1 MARYLYTEIEACMN
15 TTLKD
20 AVEIWDRRKES
31 FIMKLKSIF
40 FVILLGFWTAF
51 TLGGS
56 VWGFLFLV
64 GPNSITRLDI
74 LSSDDASLHLMAA
87 LLVYLCG
94 GGLWGWGIARL
105 MNADVKSMVKT
116 CAVSW
121 AATVF
126 AFLMVVAS
134 LGNYFGGFSQINF
147 LPVFF
152 HYRHYNFLLVFVPS
166 VGILTAINSYVATS
180 KLGFKEKRKS
190 AGMYAGLAAALG
202 FLAVGL
208 VLFFGFGW
216 EVGYPHPGQSGM
228 LLIFLICSISAALAG
243 GMAMG
248 WILEKSR
255 SRSHG

>member
-1 MARYLYTEIEACMN
+1 
-15 TTLKD
+15 
-20 AVEIWDRRKES
+20 
-31 FIMKLKSIF
+31 MKLKSIT
-40 FVILLGFWTAF
+40 FVFLLGLWTAF

-56 VWGFLFLV
+56 VWGFLFLA

-74 LSSDDASLHLMAA
+74 LSSDNVSLHLMAA
-87 LLVYLCG
+87 LTVYLCG
-94 GGLWGWGIARL
+94 GGLWGLGIARL
-105 MNADVKSMVKT
+105 MNADVKSMVQA

-126 AFLMVVAS
+126 AFLMVVVS
-134 LGNYFGGFSQINF
+134 LGNYFGGFSKINF

-166 VGILTAINSYVATS
+166 VGILTAINSYIATS
-180 KLGFKEKRKS
+180 KLGFKEKRKL
-190 AGMYAGLAAALG
+190 AGMYASLAAALG

-216 EVGYPHPGQSGM
+216 EVGYPHPGKFGM
-228 LLIFLICSISAALAG
+228 LLIFLICCIGAALTG

-248 WILEKSR
+248 WKLREIKNRLLS
-255 SRSHG
+255 S